1 MLLTGTF
8 HRALDEKYRL
18 ALPKP
23 LRDELG
29 TETTVMYVAP
39 GTDGSLALYTPTVF
53 ARLAD
58 SFAQGGP
65 GGADVRAFGRMFY
78 AQAQRLD
85 LDQQGRLRLPVDLA
99 KWASLSKDVVLL
111 GVRDHVEI
119 WDRASWDRY
128 LADRQARY
136 DEIADR
142 VFRDPPL
149 SVSAPATSPVTP
161 GRTSQGAKPAD
172 QATETVPIPAE
183 DNARPPQPR

>member
-8 HRALDEKYRL
+8 HRSLDEKYRL

-23 LRDELG
+23 LRDEIG

-53 ARLAD
+53 SRLAD
-58 SFAQGGP
+58 ALAQAGP

-78 AQAQRLD
+78 AQAQRID
-85 LDQQGRLRLPVDLA
+85 LDQQGRLRLPAELA
-99 KWASLSKDVVLL
+99 KWASLSKDIVLL

-119 WDRASWDRY
+119 WDRTSWDRY

-142 VFRDPPL
+142 VFRDPP
-149 SVSAPATSPVTP
+149 PTIPTNNTSTTP
-161 GRTSQGAKPAD
+161 EASFPP
-172 QATETVPIPAE
+172 TENIV
-183 DNARPPQPR
+183 RPPQPR